1 MPGEKILVVD
11 DEKEIRELIVKYL
24 KREGMTVYQAE
35 CGQKAIKMVET
46 DDFDLIVL
54 DIMMNDLDGFDVL
67 LEIRKNRP
75 CLPVVLLSARQED
88 YDKVLGFGLGADDY
102 VTKPFS
108 PAELTARIKSHI
120 KRSIAYR
127 ESAQV
132 MDEIVRGS
140 LCIDLKSYSLTK
152 NNVPIELSVVEFK
165 LLSFFMKNPGIVFTK
180 KQIYNN
186 VWEQYFT
193 DDNSVMVYISHLRD
207 KIEDNPK
214 EPKFI
219 QTVRGIGYKFVV

>member
-24 KREGMTVYQAE
+24 KREGMQVSQAE
-35 CGQKAIKMVET
+35 CGQKAIKMIET
-46 DDFDLIVL
+46 DKFDLIVL

-67 LEIRKNRP
+67 REIRKSRP
-75 CLPVVLLSARQED
+75 CLPVVFLSARQDD
-88 YDKVLGFGLGADDY
+88 YDKILGFGLGADDY

-127 ESAQV
+127 EPAEV
-132 MDEIVRGS
+132 IDNIIRGD
-140 LCIDLKSYSLTK
+140 LCINVKSYFFTK
-152 NNVPIELSVVEFK
+152 SGVPIELSATEFK
-165 LLSFFMKNPGIVFTK
+165 LLRFFMENPGRVFTK
-180 KQIYNN
+180 TQIYNN
-186 VWEQYFT
+186 VWEEHFS

-214 EPKFI
+214 EPRFI

>member
-24 KREGMTVYQAE
+24 KREGMQVSQAE
-35 CGQKAIKMVET
+35 CGQRAIKMIEI
-46 DDFDLIVL
+46 DKFDLIVL

-67 LEIRKNRP
+67 QEIRKNRP
-75 CLPVVLLSARQED
+75 LLPVVFLSARQDD
-88 YDKVLGFGLGADDY
+88 YDKILGFGLGADDY

-127 ESAQV
+127 EPSEV
-132 MDEIVRGS
+132 IDNIIRGD
-140 LCIDLKSYSLTK
+140 LCINLKSYSLTK
-152 NNVPIELSVVEFK
+152 CGIPIELSAIEFK
-165 LLSFFMKNPGIVFTK
+165 LMRFFMENTGRVFTK
-180 KQIYNN
+180 TQIYNN
-186 VWEQYFT
+186 VWEEHFS

-214 EPKFI
+214 EPRFI

>member
-54 DIMMNDLDGFDVL
+54 DIMMNDMDGFDVL